1 MAKHIEKYFDGV
13 YVEDLTAQKINN
25 FQKSVSQDK
34 NGKLMSEKFV
44 KTERELLSHVT
55 RYALSEHYITCDPFA
70 YGVSKLKFKQTNP
83 HDKVLSDDVVVK
95 LCTAVQKSDIF
106 KPMVLVLLRSGLRIG
121 ELLGLYWS
129 DIDEINRVIH
139 VRRAVGLE
147 YEEDDN
153 GVFTNCKAEI
163 CETKSKSS
171 VRDVPTSAE
180 VILTLNEWK
189 QYLSNQPKIVE
200 AIKNNGNED
209 LVFPNKYG
217 KVRNYQGLR
226 KQFDRF
232 LDANGLAEFDI
243 TFHRLRHTYAT
254 IAREAGVGIDSI
266 SHLLGHKDIGV
277 TSDVYVTPRKASLVQ
292 ADDLVNKAINDL
304 TNTAKKSP
312 VSKNEITEKIT
323 VGSIKKAG

>member
-1 MAKHIEKYFDGV
+1 MSTPTGRLLVTVLAALSQFERNLTVQRTIEGLASARARRRNGGRPKVDSRLIEKAVKLYK
-13 YVEDLTAQKINN
+13 AQTYSVKEIVAITG
-25 FQKSVSQDK
+25 VSQAS
-34 NGKLMSEKFV
+34 LYRALTSE
-44 KTERELLSHVT
+44 S
-55 RYALSEHYITCDPFA
+55 
-70 YGVSKLKFKQTNP
+70 
-83 HDKVLSDDVVVK
+83 
-95 LCTAVQKSDIF
+95 
-106 KPMVLVLLRSGLRIG
+106 G

-163 CETKSKSS
+163 CGTKSKSS

-200 AIKNNGNED
+200 AIKNNGNKD

-243 TFHRLRHTYAT
+243 TLHRLRHTYAT